1 MNMTDTSEQLR
12 RFTLAWSVRAPAI
25 MLTIGIVVSV
35 LVHVG
40 VGAVALHKPIGYIDP
55 ADLAGDRQSVRV
67 KRATYDLVLPSEP
80 VPGNIP
86 GSADGPA
93 EKSIQDLSRDL
104 LLQSPALL
112 PDAAFEP
119 TLEMR
124 TPEEKPATPMSEE
137 LAIALPGFELP
148 SDLLERLNARSP
160 VSDVDPGGAAFETYA
175 GGSVKLAGDL
185 LAAGD
190 GMGPG
195 VASTS
200 GSADGLDAA
209 VMAATGLDLG
219 LDGAMADSGDGSV
232 DKIRLPIDDLLA
244 PPIELPLELRPPQS
258 LDDDFDYLLRRYDEA
273 GQPGWFEIEVVPQRS
288 LRKLRA
294 MSKDVVFLVDTSSSL
309 PQATVDQAV
318 RGVRDALGTLNEGD
332 RFNIVLFNER
342 VRFFSPDRPHPATQA
357 NLVKAGDFLRVAKAE
372 GYTDVNT
379 ALSRLLQR
387 DTDADRV
394 YNLVLISDGQPT
406 RGVIDTRD
414 LINLITRDNDLSA
427 SIYCVGI
434 GRRPDRELLNFLA
447 YRNKGFCLF
456 EIDSQRTAA
465 TVVDLLSRIRYPLIK
480 DVRLNIVGL
489 DPSTVYPRDLP
500 NIHQNQRFDVFGR
513 YVVPGQFTMR
523 ILGRGADGPVDFT
536 FNRDLERAP
545 VGDRAIA
552 RDWAFW
558 KLHHLYSEVLLRG
571 ETPALQRQIDEL
583 GERYDLKT
591 LY

>member
-1 MNMTDTSEQLR
+1 MTDSPEQPR
-12 RFTLAWSVRAPAI
+12 PFTPAWSVRVPAV

-35 LVHVG
+35 LIHVG
-40 VGAVALHKPIGYIDP
+40 LGAATLHRPIGYVDP
-55 ADLAGDRQSVRV
+55 ADLAGDRQTVRI
-67 KRATYDLVLPSEP
+67 KRATYDLVLPPEP
-80 VPGNIP
+80 AP
-86 GSADGPA
+86 GSAGAPA
-93 EKSIQDLSRDL
+93 EAEPTIEDLSLDL
-104 LLQSPALL
+104 LSQSPAPL

-119 TLEMR
+119 ELDMR
-124 TPEEKPATPMSEE
+124 SPEERVAAPLAEE
-137 LAIALPGFELP
+137 LAIALPGFEL
-148 SDLLERLNARSP
+148 SSELLDQLNARAP
-160 VSDVDPGGAAFETYA
+160 VADTEAGPAAFNTYA
-175 GGSVKLAGDL
+175 GGSAKVAGDL
-185 LAAGD
+185 LTPGN
-190 GMGPG
+190 GMGTG
-195 VASTS
+195 IGT
-200 GSADGLDAA
+200 GGGLDTA
-209 VMAATGLDLG
+209 VAAATGLDLG
-219 LDGAMADSGDGSV
+219 LDGPGTTGGMASGAGDDV
-232 DKIRLPIDDLLA
+232 DTLALPIDDLLA
-244 PPIELPLELRPPQS
+244 PPIELPVELRPPQA
-258 LDDDFDYLLRRYDEA
+258 LDDDFDYLLRRYDEQ
-273 GQPGWFEIEVVPQRS
+273 GRPGYFEIEVVPKRS

-294 MSKDVVFLVDTSSSL
+294 MPKDVVFLVDTSSSL

-332 RFNIVLFNER
+332 RFNIVLFNEQ
-342 VRFFSPDRPHPATQA
+342 VRFFSPDRPQPATQA

-372 GYTDVNT
+372 GYTDVNA

-387 DTDADRV
+387 DVAADRV

-414 LINLITRDNDLSA
+414 LINLITRDNDLNA
-427 SIYCVGI
+427 SIYCIGV

-447 YRNKGFCLF
+447 YRNKGFSLF
-456 EIDSQRTAA
+456 VTDDARTAG
-465 TVVDLLSRIRYPLIK
+465 TIVDLLSRIRYPLVK

-489 DPSTVYPRDLP
+489 DPTTVYPRDLP

-545 VGDRAIA
+545 IGDRAIA

-558 KLHHLYSEVLLRG
+558 KLHHLYSEVLRRG
-571 ETPALQRQIDEL
+571 ETPGLQRQIDEL